1 MFRAF
6 RATSSLFRLNR
17 VPLTVHARIQR
28 DGGAA
33 SVQGVRLKKAPMS
46 RRYMLGSAIGVL
58 LLYNAFTKLA
68 FAPLDKLA
76 DEFEKEG
83 GVPGSETQEDLDG
96 SLFIPFPGTIKQ
108 IPQSPYRGSDPEWQ
122 EYVKF
127 NKDLTLIKEVRA
139 ELAEITRQSIS
150 KVKGGEDARIIKY
163 WLDIDYP
170 YSPPPAFVHSGIEI
184 TDDFVSWSTVP
195 IDQETVLRLRQA
207 LFPVAVAKATWKF
220 VQVLFSQDPELK
232 TRSIMRAHFKI
243 PDPVEAKKTY
253 PALASS
259 DKKVTEE
266 KVTQARVT
274 GGVGVTT
281 QAGNY
286 NHSTTQQTQGS
297 ADKQSNHIGGKALQ
311 TQSDA
316 SSSVAKSNVNQN
328 GSEQPER
335 RTIRDTEVYKMI
347 ARRCAHA
354 SFTFK
359 FTNTANWKSVKVIP
373 RGSIVV
379 SGWVQIETQLDY
391 ITAEVIGVWDPK
403 TKAYDTRNCVLGVRK
418 RKRKK
423 QAPLLR

>member
-1 MFRAF
+1 MP
-6 RATSSLFRLNR
+6 R
-17 VPLTVHARIQR
+17 VADIYLTC
-28 DGGAA
+28 
-33 SVQGVRLKKAPMS
+33 S
-46 RRYMLGSAIGVL
+46 
-58 LLYNAFTKLA
+58 
-68 FAPLDKLA
+68 
-76 DEFEKEG
+76 
-83 GVPGSETQEDLDG
+83 
-96 SLFIPFPGTIKQ
+96 
-108 IPQSPYRGSDPEWQ
+108 
-122 EYVKF
+122 
-127 NKDLTLIKEVRA
+127 
-139 ELAEITRQSIS
+139 
-150 KVKGGEDARIIKY
+150 
-163 WLDIDYP
+163 
-170 YSPPPAFVHSGIEI
+170 IEI

-207 LFPVAVAKATWKF
+207 LFPVAVAKASWKF

-286 NHSTTQQTQGS
+286 NHPTTQQTQGS

-316 SSSVAKSNVNQN
+316 ASVGKSNVNQN
-328 GSEQPER
+328 GNEQPER

-354 SFTFK
+354 SFTFR

-391 ITAEVIGVWDPK
+391 VTAEVIGVWDPK

-418 RKRKK
+418 TKRKK
-423 QAPLLR
+423 QGPLLR